1 VKRRAV
7 SCGGNRMS
15 ISVKRKIA
23 ALTLSLAM
31 AVTMMPYAA
40 TDAFAASDDGSE
52 EALNEIARQMQDAE
66 ADPFA
71 FREGKK
77 QLRVKSSETYPKKL
91 DLRDFDSDGA
101 EDPNPAEDCYV
112 TPVKFQN
119 PFGTCWGF
127 AAIAAAETSILGNK
141 DIRGGLK
148 YNDMDLSEKQVVWF
162 TYQPI
167 KDKNNPQYGE
177 GGNYKGSKES
187 DILNQGGFPFYATSL
202 FATGIG
208 PTLESVDTNEL
219 GYHGKNKTIYYKN
232 NEPYYYSADDDWS
245 LPDEDRFLQS
255 YRLKESYM
263 LPTPANKTGKERDA
277 AINAIKEQ
285 LMNKRAVEIAFC
297 ADTSWPSDNEGK
309 TKYIS
314 QNWAHY
320 TYEKTNANHAVTIV
334 GWDDEYPKENFAHPI
349 EGKTSEE
356 ASSLSTPEHDGA
368 WLVKNSWGAATQNF
382 PNKGPGWGLLEGQ
395 DKYPYTASEG
405 ARNTGYF
412 WLSYYDKSVCNIE
425 ALDFDLSNVDDE
437 YLAYQHDYMPVD
449 SVYSAYLTG
458 TTSMA
463 NVFTA
468 ELPSKIEQVSCET
481 TTPGTK
487 VHYEIYLL
495 NDNAANPV
503 DGTRVAEMD
512 AEYKYGGYHKE
523 DLPEPV
529 TAATGQKFSV
539 VVTQKT
545 PDDLYSINLQA
556 SWNETF
562 MKEYN
567 RSREKD
573 KQIHSYSKGVV
584 NSGESLFLAGG
595 SWQDLSE
602 KWIQDLL
609 IGDDCRYFD
618 VDNFAIKVYAKE
630 TEEPVKP
637 ADRTKQ
643 MGADGTAFGRGASAE
658 AAEAAALAWTADSDP
673 AGTVFAPL
681 LFRSKSQ
688 GKKSV
693 NLSWKQQNG
702 AASYVIYGA
711 KSGKTNALRRI
722 AAVNSNSFTADNI
735 AGAALKKGT
744 YYKFMIVALDSD
756 NNVIASSKMIH
767 AATKG
772 GKAKNHSRVKIR
784 RPKKAKLSLKA
795 GKTYKI
801 KARAVGSRVKKKR
814 GLRYESDNTAVAAV
828 TSKGRIKAVSKGT
841 CSIRVYAQNG
851 KYKTI
856 KLKVK

>member
-1 VKRRAV
+1 
-7 SCGGNRMS
+7 MS

-40 TDAFAASDDGSE
+40 ADAFAASDDGSE

-77 QLRVKSSETYPKKL
+77 QLRVKSSETFPEKL
-91 DLRDFDSDGA
+91 DLRNYNG
-101 EDPNPAEDCYV
+101 DCYV

-177 GGNYKGSKES
+177 GGNYEGSKES
-187 DILNQGGFPFYATSL
+187 DIFNQGGFPFYATSL

-208 PTLESVDTNEL
+208 PTLESVDINEL
-219 GYHGKNKTIYYKN
+219 GYHGKEKKIQDKDGVNYC
-232 NEPYYYSADDDWS
+232 YSADDDWS
-245 LPDEDRFLQS
+245 LPEEDRFLQS

-297 ADTSWPSDNEGK
+297 ADSSWPSDNEGEK
-309 TKYIS
+309 PTKYIS

-334 GWDDEYPKENFAHPI
+334 GWDDDYSKENFAHPI
-349 EGKTSEE
+349 KDKTDEE
-356 ASSLSTPEHDGA
+356 ARSLSTPEDNGA
-368 WLVKNSWGAATQNF
+368 WLVKNSWGDATQIF
-382 PNKGPGWGLLEGQ
+382 PNKGPGWGIENSSKQ
-395 DKYPYTASEG
+395 
-405 ARNTGYF
+405 NTGYF

-609 IGDDCRYFD
+609 IGDDCKYFD

-681 LFRSKSQ
+681 LFRSNSQ

-693 NLSWKQQNG
+693 NLSWKQQSG

-756 NNVIASSKMIH
+756 NNVIASSKLIH

-772 GKAKNHSRVKIR
+772 GKAKNHSRVKIS

-814 GLRYESDNTAVAAV
+814 GLRYESDNTAVAVV

>member
-1 VKRRAV
+1 
-7 SCGGNRMS
+7 MS

-40 TDAFAASDDGSE
+40 ADAFAASDDGSE

-77 QLRVKSSETYPKKL
+77 QLRVKSSETFPEKL
-91 DLRDFDSDGA
+91 DLRNYNG
-101 EDPNPAEDCYV
+101 DCYV

-177 GGNYKGSKES
+177 GGNYEGSKES
-187 DILNQGGFPFYATSL
+187 DIFNQGGFPFYATSL

-208 PTLESVDTNEL
+208 PTLESVDINEL
-219 GYHGKNKTIYYKN
+219 GYHGKEKKIQDKDGVNYC
-232 NEPYYYSADDDWS
+232 YSADDDWS
-245 LPDEDRFLQS
+245 LPEEDRFLQS

-297 ADTSWPSDNEGK
+297 ADSSWPSDNEGEK
-309 TKYIS
+309 PTKYIS

-334 GWDDEYPKENFAHPI
+334 GWDDDYSKENFAHPI
-349 EGKTSEE
+349 KDKTDEE
-356 ASSLSTPEHDGA
+356 ARSLSTPEDNGA
-368 WLVKNSWGAATQNF
+368 WLVKNSWGDATQIF
-382 PNKGPGWGLLEGQ
+382 PNKGPGWGIENSSKQ
-395 DKYPYTASEG
+395 
-405 ARNTGYF
+405 NTGYF

-609 IGDDCRYFD
+609 IGDDCKYFD

-681 LFRSKSQ
+681 LFRSNSQ
-688 GKKSV
+688 GKRSV
-693 NLSWKQQNG
+693 NLSWKQQSG

-756 NNVIASSKMIH
+756 NNVIASSKLIH

-772 GKAKNHSRVKIR
+772 GKAKNHSRVKIS

-814 GLRYESDNTAVAAV
+814 GLRYESDNTAVAVV